1 MTMNGRMI
9 TTWTTAMAATVL
21 MEATDPME
29 ATVAKGGMV
38 VMAAMEDMEDMED
51 TEDTEV
57 MEVMET
63 TTALAD
69 TEGRVVSSANSDME
83 ATAEVTEDMEED
95 TEATG
100 MATEIVMAMV
110 TVVDRATE
118 MVTAKATAVVRATV
132 THTAV
137 ERASGMPMVAERGI
151 TPATR
156 AAVDT
161 GRVAAT
167 TAVAAMAAATIS
179 FSPIFIR
186 NI

>member
-1 MTMNGRMI
+1 
-9 TTWTTAMAATVL
+9 
-21 MEATDPME
+21 
-29 ATVAKGGMV
+29 MV
-38 VMAAMEDMEDMED
+38 VDTVDMVD
-51 TEDTEV
+51 TED
-57 MEVMET
+57 MET
-63 TTALAD
+63 TTALVD

-83 ATAEVTEDMEED
+83 ATAED

-118 MVTAKATAVVRATV
+118 MVTAKATAVERATV
-132 THTAV
+132 THTAE

-179 FSPIFIR
+179 SLLFYPKHCK
-186 NI
+186 NIMYNV